1 MRTRKT
7 LVALAMVVGLI
18 LGGCTALPD
27 PVAGTLADTSW
38 TLVSLDGQPVSAG
51 APVTIRF
58 ENGRIGGTD
67 GCNSYST
74 AYTANGAKLNI
85 DKNIVATM
93 MACPEPIMQG
103 AAAYIAAL
111 TQAAAY
117 RIDGRQLMLLDARG
131 KALATFTRQSSELGG
146 TSWIVTGY
154 NNGKQAVVSVV
165 IGSQL
170 TADFSVNGQLSGS
183 AGCNNYTAGYKV
195 TGESITIGPAASTRK
210 ACADPAGVMEQEA
223 QFLEALES
231 AATYRIEGSQLELRT
246 ADGALAVTFTR

>member
-1 MRTRKT
+1 
-7 LVALAMVVGLI
+7 MVVGLI

-38 TLVSLDGQPVSAG
+38 TLVSLDGQPAG
-51 APVTIRF
+51 SGTPVTIRF

-74 AYTANGAKLNI
+74 AYTVNGAKLSI

-93 MACPEPIMQG
+93 MACPEPIMQRV
-103 AAAYIAAL
+103 AAYITAL

-117 RIDGRQLMLLDARG
+117 RIDGGQLTLSDASG

-165 IGSQL
+165 IGSDL
-170 TADFSVNGQLSGS
+170 TADFGADGNLSGS
-183 AGCNNYTAGYKV
+183 AGCNNYTAAYEV
-195 TGESITIGPAASTRK
+195 SGESIKIGPAASTRK
-210 ACADPAGVMEQEA
+210 ACAEPAGVMEQEA
-223 QFLEALES
+223 QFLKALET
-231 AATYRIEGSQLELRT
+231 AATYRLDGNQLELRT
-246 ADGALAVTFTR
+246 ADGALAVTFAK